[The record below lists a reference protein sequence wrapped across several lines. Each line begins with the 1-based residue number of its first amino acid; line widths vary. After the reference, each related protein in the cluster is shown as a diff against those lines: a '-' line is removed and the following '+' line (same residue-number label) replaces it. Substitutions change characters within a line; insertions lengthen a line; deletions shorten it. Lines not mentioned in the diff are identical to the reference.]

1 MNSSRRSFLT
11 KLGGGTAAALAAPT
25 VLNAQNRSTLAP
37 SDQVNIAVVGVRN
50 IGWANLRSHLQI
62 PGVNCVALCEEEQRV
77 LDTSVSDVE
86 NLE

>member
-1 MNSSRRSFLT
+1 MNSSRRNFLT

-25 VLNAQNRSTLAP
+25 VLNAQSRSKVAP

-62 PGVNCVALCEEEQRV
+62 PGVNCVALC
-77 LDTSVSDVE
+77 DVD
-86 NLE
+86 